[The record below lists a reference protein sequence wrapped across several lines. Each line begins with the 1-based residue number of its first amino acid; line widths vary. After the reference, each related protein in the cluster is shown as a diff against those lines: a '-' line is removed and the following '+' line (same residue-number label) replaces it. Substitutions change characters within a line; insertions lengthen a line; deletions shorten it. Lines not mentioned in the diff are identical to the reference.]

1 MLKETAL
8 RAKNGG
14 EEGEERRDHQAE
26 GQGVDNV
33 SSCSLNW
40 GARGGRG
47 WRVETLL
54 PKE

>member
-14 EEGEERRDHQAE
+14 KRVKREETTQAE